1 MTKGKGVIYI
11 LTNPSFPEYVKI
23 GFATDLNERI
33 RQLNSSAAVPY
44 AFHEFA
50 SYDVSE
56 KLTDCRLHALIDKLD
71 PDLRSIE
78 RFDGKTRKR
87 EFYRMSAEDAYDL
100 LECIATIS
108 GTTKRLHRVR
118 PNEQRQAEEREAK
131 DVRDS
136 ARRGPFKFSDCGIK
150 PGAKVYFKKDKSKFA
165 VVVDDRHVQYGDE
178 VTSLSALAKEW
189 LNISTAIQG
198 PRYFTYKDE
207 LLDDL
212 RNRSDK

>member
-1 MTKGKGVIYI
+1 MAKGVIYI

-44 AFHEFA
+44 SFHAFA

-71 PDLRSIE
+71 PELRSIE
-78 RFDGKTRKR
+78 KFDGKTRKR
-87 EFYRMSAEDAYDL
+87 EFYKMSAEDAYDL

-108 GTTKRLHRVR
+108 GTTKRLHRVQA
-118 PNEQRQAEEREAK
+118 NEQRQAEEKEARE
-131 DVRDS
+131 DRDS
-136 ARRGPFKFSDCGIK
+136 ARRGPFKFSDCGIR
-150 PGAKVYFKKDKSKFA
+150 PGARVYFKKDTLRFA
-165 VVVDDRHVQYGDE
+165 VVVDDRHVRYGEE

-189 LNISTAIQG
+189 LKLSTAVQG
-198 PRYFTYKDE
+198 PRYFTYKGE

-212 RNRSDK
+212 RNRLSK

>member
-1 MTKGKGVIYI
+1 MSKGVIYI

-44 AFHEFA
+44 SFHAFA

-71 PDLRSIE
+71 PELRSIE
-78 RFDGKTRKR
+78 KFDGKTRKR
-87 EFYRMSAEDAYDL
+87 EFYKMSAEDAYDL

-108 GTTKRLHRVR
+108 GTTKRLHRVQA
-118 PNEQRQAEEREAK
+118 NEQRQAEEKEARE
-131 DVRDS
+131 DRDS
-136 ARRGPFKFSDCGIK
+136 ARRGPFKFSDCGIR
-150 PGAKVYFKKDKSKFA
+150 PGARVYFKRDTSKFA
-165 VVVDDRHVQYGDE
+165 VVVDDRHVRYGEE

-189 LNISTAIQG
+189 LKLSTAVQG
-198 PRYFTYKDE
+198 PRYFTYKGE

-212 RNRSDK
+212 RNRLSK